1 MSRHISYINCSVVL
15 HKSKKNIIKIS
26 YSTVVVKNTKRT
38 IIFTAENK
46 TIVLK
51 ECGRQFV
58 MDYEFKGIEG
68 LKKFDK

>member
-1 MSRHISYINCSVVL
+1 MSRHICYINCSVVL
-15 HKSKKNIIKIS
+15 HKSKKTSLKFS

-46 TIVLK
+46 TIVVK

-58 MDYEFKGIEG
+58 MDYEFKDIEDS
-68 LKKFDK
+68 KKI